1 MRLIFAFLI
10 ILSSF
15 TVFAAPMV
23 ATVVDY
29 LRETPASVS
38 GEISMDKTMP
48 LYNGKYG
55 ILNVGMRV
63 NPNKGI
69 GYSFSEHHLSINTE
83 GGLSLTIGGI
93 PVKVK
98 SINYYDQTGKF
109 EVKTDTPLGI
119 GEKTINAQVAAK
131 LNEMYKPKMIKAFAE
146 LKSIRAKHNLNDVNQ
161 VTTSITQIFTE
172 GKPSGEIPTIRGSM
186 NLDFSPKANANL
198 RLDEWTAKIKEGD
211 SISAGMEFIRRG
223 SHITVTSAHFRS
235 MKGIRVHGKTK
246 YPEIASL
253 NFQGFDATSDGI
265 KFHYDI
271 GAEEVITGFKMLMQ
285 VVGAYSGH
293 PENVYK
299 ECDPVKLESIRKSI
313 DGSLRVEIAKMIRS
327 HRRTLLNG
335 GISAELLA
343 ALD

>member
-1 MRLIFAFLI
+1 
-10 ILSSF
+10 
-15 TVFAAPMV
+15 MV

-29 LRETPASVS
+29 LRDTPASVS
-38 GEISMDKTMP
+38 GEISMDKPMP
-48 LYNGKYG
+48 LYSGKYG

-63 NPNKGI
+63 NANRDI
-69 GYSFSEHHLSINTE
+69 GYSFSEHHLSINTD

-98 SINYYDQTGKF
+98 SIYYHDQTGKF
-109 EVKTDTPLGI
+109 EVRTDTPLGI
-119 GEKTINAQVAAK
+119 GEKKINAQVEAK
-131 LNEMYKPKMIKAFAE
+131 LNEIYKPKMMKAFAE
-146 LKSIRAKHNLNDVNQ
+146 LKSIRNKHNLNDVGQ
-161 VTTSITQIFTE
+161 VTSSITKIFTD
-172 GKPSGEIPTIRGSM
+172 GKPTQDIPTIKGSM

-223 SHITVTSAHFRS
+223 SQITVTAAHFRS
-235 MKGIRVHGKTK
+235 TKGIRIHGKTK

-253 NFQGFDATSDGI
+253 NFMGLDATSSGI
-265 KFHYDI
+265 KFHYDL

-285 VVGAYSGH
+285 VVGAYNGH

-299 ECDPVKLESIRKSI
+299 ECDPVKIESIRKSI
-313 DGSLRVEIAKMIRS
+313 DGSLRVQIARMIRT
-327 HRRTLLNG
+327 HRQTLLNG